1 MIVLSANTESVADH
15 FSILLQILAA
25 QVDFSIGGRIHAGQ
39 HGDRCGLSASILD
52 EIISAKKT
60 GPSKVKI

>member
-25 QVDFSIGGRIHAGQ
+25 QVDFSIG
-39 HGDRCGLSASILD
+39 SVLD
-52 EIISAKKT
+52 EIRETKRT